1 MDQATELAWLR
12 ERVGGLETALHC
24 ARRELFDLRC
34 RLTLIGRVVQDVD
47 RVQRAPG
54 VALGAINAAL
64 YSQASNLRHLGRHVV
79 RRRRGER

>member
-34 RLTLIGRVVQDVD
+34 RLALIGRVVQDVD

-54 VALGAINAAL
+54 VAVGAINAAL
-64 YSQASNLRHLGRHVV
+64 YSETSNLRNLGRHLV
-79 RRRRGER
+79 RRRQGLR

>member
-54 VALGAINAAL
+54 VAVGAINAAL
-64 YSQASNLRHLGRHVV
+64 YSETSNLRHVARHLV
-79 RRRRGER
+79 RRHQGVR